1 MKRDSWLLTGLH
13 QTWNFKHFGHYGGWQ
28 LGSGVPTSP
37 TCLGAFQPGRHLGGD
52 QHHSQL
58 HSTNSL
64 RTALYADFSFTHR
77 KHSRTLKW
85 LNVSTSDELASSWQ
99 ATFYSQRQA
108 TSFLLRIRG
117 HTQFLLEK
125 LNAVFASREC
135 VVRGLQCWNSL
146 ERSRFY
152 SRCRDTWTALNT
164 QWNSSNFPHR
174 PSPPSPPPLSC
185 PSLHGDHALKVF
197 TLGKCRGGKKC
208 PSHNLV

>member
-1 MKRDSWLLTGLH
+1 MEFQAFRTLWRMT
-13 QTWNFKHFGHYGGWQ
+13 TWEWSSDIAHLPGCI
-28 LGSGVPTSP
+28 PTWA
-37 TCLGAFQPGRHLGGD
+37 TPGGGD

-164 QWNSSNFPHR
+164 Q
-174 PSPPSPPPLSC
+174 
-185 PSLHGDHALKVF
+185 
-197 TLGKCRGGKKC
+197 
-208 PSHNLV
+208 

>member
-1 MKRDSWLLTGLH
+1 MEDDNLGVEFRHRPLAWVHSNLGD
-13 QTWNFKHFGHYGGWQ
+13 TW
-28 LGSGVPTSP
+28 
-37 TCLGAFQPGRHLGGD
+37 GGD

-164 QWNSSNFPHR
+164 Q
-174 PSPPSPPPLSC
+174 
-185 PSLHGDHALKVF
+185 
-197 TLGKCRGGKKC
+197 
-208 PSHNLV
+208 